1 MKISKLFAS
10 VNAMMFTGISAA
22 MASLVG
28 SGGIETYLN
37 DNTEVIHTFNESGTF
52 SLYSDVEARVLVVG
66 GGGGGGFDCGGG
78 GGGGGVIDETITLKA
93 GTYLIT
99 VGKGGSQG
107 IASGQKGYNGE
118 DSIIFDA
125 SGNKVVFQAFGG
137 GGGGAYSS
145 GAGSNGGCGGGPANW
160 GKAGKGVD
168 GQGYP
173 SVDATTSPQGG
184 GGAGGSPVQVHNDKG
199 SSTVRMSA
207 GGPGRASDIT
217 GVVDYYGPGGGAG
230 GYNGLAGLGGDTIPD
245 ADGFIWGCGYS
256 AGSDDNSMKNNFQY
270 AQGRPNHGGGGGGSK
285 NWGAGAS
292 GGSGV
297 VIIRMENKSTVINPT
312 VAAGVIQTR
321 IFSAL
326 IPVSVEFAGANS
338 QSGKVVLSLQISNV
352 ASDFAEDGSFAREE
366 IVLDDAFFGGEV
378 FEIND
383 LRPAETYFVR
393 LVVENDAGDKSFSSV
408 ITFTLPKQE
417 EVVRIDTFGRSVTDG
432 LLQKRYP
439 SSSSFIAYD
448 ETDETLVAMPGA
460 IAAGLSSGNNASGL
474 YTSLYVDK
482 DGNEWRMDSG
492 YGYSYLG
499 YMWLEAGSSYNFF
512 SNFQDVTKLKIDG
525 ELVLECGYNTPTVGT
540 YECTETGWHR
550 IQLWLQNGRGSAGTH
565 GGWAYSFGWNKD
577 GATVV
582 SEAPGTIAWKFL
594 SVEYGAKLKTGIPG
608 RDIIVNSYSPNGSN
622 IDFGLNISSGDEGQ
636 LYVLYGDTYEAE
648 DQDAW
653 DNVALVGDISAT
665 EASFVTS
672 VPKALYTRFMFVHPD
687 GSTSWSYTA
696 QIDLTSVA
704 IRDEGVAHDGDTGTF
719 NVNVGSVGVGEFS
732 LKLLLSTSQDMSGA
746 KEYDI
751 PVSNVGNY
759 SYETSLE
766 PGTTYYYQ
774 YVATTSEGGNDLTE
788 VVSFTTKAG
797 TVLPVTPTTTVNS
810 HTVTISMKD
819 FEIGAGETTYKVF
832 VGKDSNSMVEHD
844 FFFAADAAQSYIK
857 VVIDGL
863 PQDWELYVASENSI
877 ASGSSWTSQTGIFS
891 VTTRD
896 LASYTW
902 NKEVAE
908 GYWDDPNSW
917 KPSNI
922 PADGVI
928 AGYPLDTNNGIYF
941 EAGTVATVYI
951 SDIYYYLEDLNLGS
965 KDGLRVRF
973 VGKDAATSKI
983 RFDMFAGTMND
994 EYVEFSAMTLGEKD
1008 TIDRGIGSY
1017 VSTNSVFK
1025 FTNGAVFSQGGSGV
1039 NIRGTN
1045 VTFAVESGSSVTYKD
1060 MALGSTGGDALVV
1073 DDATFTVTKLSV
1085 ETAEHL
1091 ENVNVRI
1098 AGAAPTIAVK
1108 EAILLDT
1115 ESVAGNNDL
1124 TVIFDVPNGGY
1135 TNAAPLYATSSKV
1148 LPLGTYKNADST
1160 AKLIVKID
1168 PKSIQLRGGERV
1180 ADGHLILWESGI
1192 DTNNVVVE
1200 DTRGAVLS
1208 YTYGW
1213 PSDLDEPEEV
1223 GQRPTGLK
1231 CFIPATAATVIF
1243 IK

>member
-1 MKISKLFAS
+1 MKSQKIAAVMSLAL
-10 VNAMMFTGISAA
+10 TGIMSF
-22 MASLVG
+22 ASLVG
-28 SGGIETYLN
+28 SGGEETFLN
-37 DNTEVIHTFNESGTF
+37 DGAEVVHTFNESGTF
-52 SLYSDVEARVLVVG
+52 SLFSDVEARVLVVG

-78 GGGGGVIDETITLKA
+78 GGGGGVIDEIITLKA
-93 GTYLIT
+93 GTYNIT
-99 VGKGGSQG
+99 VGKGGAPG
-107 IASGQKGYNGE
+107 VVGGQKGYNGE
-118 DSIIFDA
+118 DSIITFLDA
-125 SGNKVVFQAFGG
+125 LGNQVIFQAFGG
-137 GGGGAYSS
+137 GGGGAYNS
-145 GAGSNGGCGGGPANW
+145 GSGSNGGCGGGPANW

-168 GQGYP
+168 GQGYS
-173 SVDATTSPQGG
+173 SVDATMSPQGG
-184 GGAGGSPVQVHNDKG
+184 GGAGGSPIQVDNGKG
-199 SSTVRMSA
+199 NQTVRMSA

-230 GYNGLAGLGGDTIPD
+230 GYNGLGGLGGDTIPD
-245 ADGFIWGCGYS
+245 ADGFIWGCGYN

-285 NWGAGAS
+285 NWGVGAA

-297 VIIRMENKSTVINPT
+297 VILRMENKATVINPT
-312 VAAGVIQTR
+312 VATGIIETR

-326 IPVSVEFAGANS
+326 IPASVEFAGANS
-338 QSGKVVLSLQISNV
+338 QSGKVILSLQISNFLE
-352 ASDFAEDGSFAREE
+352 DFAEDGSFAKDE
-366 IVLDDAFFGGEV
+366 IVLADSFFGTDV

-393 LVVENDAGDKSFSSV
+393 FVAENDAGDKSFTNV
-408 ITFTLPKQE
+408 ISFTLPKQE

-432 LLQKRYP
+432 LLQKHYS
-439 SSSSFIAYD
+439 SSSSFIDYD

-460 IAAGLSSGNNASGL
+460 IAAGLSSENNQTGL
-474 YTSLYVDK
+474 YTSRYVDK
-482 DGNEWRMDSG
+482 DGNEWKIDSG

-499 YMWLEAGSSYNFF
+499 YMWLEAGSKYNFF
-512 SNFQDVTKLKIDG
+512 ANFQDNTRLKIDG
-525 ELVLECGYNTPTVGT
+525 EIVLNCGYNTPSVGT
-540 YECTETGWHR
+540 FECSETGWHR
-550 IQLWLQNGRGSAGTH
+550 IQLWMQNGKGSAGTH

-622 IDFGLNISSGDEGQ
+622 IDFDLNISSGDEGQ

-653 DNVALVGDISAT
+653 DNVALVGNISAA

-704 IRDEGVAHDGDTGTF
+704 IGDEGVAHDGDTGTF

-759 SYETSLE
+759 SYVTSLE

-797 TVLPVTPTTTVNS
+797 TVLPVAPTTTVNS

-844 FFFAADAAQSYIK
+844 FFFAADATQSYIK

-863 PQDWELYVASENSI
+863 PQDWKLYVASENSI
-877 ASGSSWTSQTGIFS
+877 ASGSSWTSQTGIIS

-951 SDIYYYLEDLNLGS
+951 SDNYYYLEDLHFGS
-965 KDGLRVRF
+965 RDGLRLRF
-973 VGKDAATSKI
+973 VGKDASTSRI
-983 RFDMFAGTMND
+983 RFDMFAGGMND
-994 EYVEFSAMTLGEKD
+994 EYVEFSALTLGEKD
-1008 TIDRGIGSY
+1008 TIDSGVGNY
-1017 VSTNSVFK
+1017 ASTNSVFK
-1025 FTNGAVFSQGGSGV
+1025 FTNGAVFNQSGSSL
-1039 NIRGTN
+1039 NIKGTN
-1045 VTFAVESGSSVTYKD
+1045 VTFAVESGASVSYNNMT
-1060 MALGSTGGDALVV
+1060 LGSAIGDALVV
-1073 DDATFTVTKLSV
+1073 DDASLTVTRLSV
-1085 ETAEHL
+1085 DTAAHL
-1091 ENVNVRI
+1091 DNVNMRI
-1098 AGAAPTIAVK
+1098 AGAAPAIAVK

-1124 TVIFDVPNGGY
+1124 TITFDVPNGGY
-1135 TNAAPLYATSSKV
+1135 TNEVVLSSISANV
-1148 LPLGTYKNADST
+1148 QTLGSYLNPEST
-1160 AKLIVKID
+1160 GKIIVRVD
-1168 PKSIQLRGGERV
+1168 PMSEQLRGGDRAAE
-1180 ADGHLILWESGI
+1180 GHLILWESGI
-1192 DTNNVVVE
+1192 DTNNVIIESTKGVIY
-1200 DTRGAVLS
+1200 S

-1213 PSDLDEPEEV
+1213 PSDLDRPSEE
-1223 GQRPTGLK
+1223 GQLPTGLR
-1231 CFIPATAATVIF
+1231 CTIPPTAGTI
-1243 IK
+1243 IMIR